1 MGSIIKSEWEEH
13 IRFLLLQFP
22 ADIQKVAEEAST
34 YFGTDVPVDQ
44 VVRIRRKIK
53 SRQDRDV
60 SLWVASSITQKLLQA
75 SRERQA
81 KLEAMYTTWHG
92 AEKGI
97 VSVCCKGPV
106 EKWEPTNQPWVH
118 RCLVCNTDC
127 HVKTAMYPEIEK
139 LKMKIIQEMRK
150 ESELMVKF
158 AKDLGFTAH
167 EPQKREFHQT
177 TNFVMV
183 GDQKTSEAIPI
194 DVEGAKKLEEMSP
207 VERERVIKKL
217 EKMSQGQEPPV
228 EAEFVSQPKE
238 DPPGEK
244 A

>member
-1 MGSIIKSEWEEH
+1 
-13 IRFLLLQFP
+13 
-22 ADIQKVAEEAST
+22 
-34 YFGTDVPVDQ
+34 
-44 VVRIRRKIK
+44 
-53 SRQDRDV
+53 
-60 SLWVASSITQKLLQA
+60 
-75 SRERQA
+75 
-81 KLEAMYTTWHG
+81 
-92 AEKGI
+92 
-97 VSVCCKGPV
+97 
-106 EKWEPTNQPWVH
+106 
-118 RCLVCNTDC
+118 
-127 HVKTAMYPEIEK
+127 MYPEIEK